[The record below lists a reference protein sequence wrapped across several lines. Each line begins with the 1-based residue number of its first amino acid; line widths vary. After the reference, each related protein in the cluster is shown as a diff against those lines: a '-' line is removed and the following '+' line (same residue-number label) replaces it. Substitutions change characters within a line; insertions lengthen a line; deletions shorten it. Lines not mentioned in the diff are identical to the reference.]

1 MSTANIKSPFFR
13 RVYGSY
19 TTEQATRILSLY
31 RAAPPFLR
39 LLDPFC
45 GLGSLLPTL
54 VTRGHSVDA
63 IDVNPVAIAFV
74 ELKRPEYLRVSQ
86 QAVAVLEVVLK
97 HLPSTISSSSVRF
110 EQGWLTD
117 DIADW
122 LRRYSQLVKR
132 HTPAGGL
139 RDEHEAIVR
148 ALTRLPLLTARDLTT
163 YSSSDNASWLKAG
176 GLRRTIDVRASIS
189 TAAHAWVAYLKNAYP
204 QDPIGTLTVSVG
216 DARSL
221 AAEAE
226 YDGVVFSPPYANRL
240 DYVRMLAPEFAV
252 LEALAGDVARVS
264 PSQLLG
270 TTVVRNSMPDPLTV
284 RSLPVCARRALEEIR
299 HAKAKASSS
308 YYYPFFANYAI
319 GLDSSIRHVARAL
332 RPRGRGLIFVR
343 DTPRKDVLFPTG
355 QIIASILRS
364 SECTVQASSRVVTHH
379 IGMRRRRT
387 HVSLQGL
394 AQREWTI
401 AFQRRP

>member
-1 MSTANIKSPFFR
+1 MNSANIKSSFFR

-19 TTEQATRILSLY
+19 TTGQATRILSLY
-31 RAAPPFLR
+31 PAPPPVLR

-54 VTRGHSVDA
+54 VARGHSVDA
-63 IDVNPVAIAFV
+63 IDVNPVAVAFV
-74 ELKRPEYLRVSQ
+74 DLRRPEYLRVAQ
-86 QAVAVLEVVLK
+86 QAVAVLAVVLK
-97 HLPSTISSSSVRF
+97 HLPSTISSSSARF

-117 DIADW
+117 DVADW
-122 LRRYSQLVKR
+122 LGRYSQLVKR

-139 RDEHEAIVR
+139 RDDHEAVVR
-148 ALTRLPLLTARDLTT
+148 ALTRLPLLAARDLTT

-176 GLRRTIDVRASIS
+176 GLQRTIEVRESLS
-189 TAAHAWVAYLKNAYP
+189 VAAHAWIAYLKDAYP
-204 QDPIGTLTVSVG
+204 QDRIGTLTVSVG

-221 AAEAE
+221 TAESE

-240 DYVRMLAPEFAV
+240 DYVRMLAPEIAV
-252 LEALAGDVARVS
+252 LEALVGDVTRVS
-264 PSQLLG
+264 PGQLLG
-270 TTVVRNSMPDPLTV
+270 TTVVRNFAPDPIAL
-284 RSLPVCARRALEEIR
+284 RKLPVSARGALNEIR

-319 GLDSSIRHVARAL
+319 GLDSSIRCVARAL
-332 RPRGRGLIFVR
+332 RPGGRGLIFVR

-355 QIIASILRS
+355 NIIASILRS
-364 SECTVQASSRVVTHH
+364 SGCTVQASSRVVTHH
-379 IGMRRRRT
+379 IGMRRKRT

-394 AQREWTI
+394 AQREWSI
-401 AFQRRP
+401 AFQRRA